1 MSDFNLNNLIPV
13 IQGCIEGRVS
23 KEVCQATMGTALQNL
38 SSNTEINIPMAKD
51 LLKDLRFSNKY
62 NSVDSWMAGNKDIP
76 VSNNLKNVLNIYKGT
91 VDANP
96 ENTSMAKVQNLNSKP
111 SLTVNDLV
119 NSVYGINMQLDGI
132 NSYQQI
138 AADTLYRKA
147 EKAGATKVMTGGYL
161 QWLNTNKKSPRYL
174 EKGLYTSD
182 IEAQTADANKLT
194 SNVLE
199 NIFKELKLQ
208 FKNKGIKLDDT
219 TNTSINER
227 LSNLKRDEK
236 NLIDESTKIEKF
248 IGLHYF
254 EKSPIIKTLIEN
266 AKDGSKANMDIITET
281 VDNPE
286 HKKLLGES
294 KYIGVDQ
301 VKELDSM
308 VANHQ
313 RLLRKVIDKRQKF
326 AQLAV
331 VMAQALEEK

>member
-62 NSVDSWMAGNKDIP
+62 NSVESWMAGNKDIP

-96 ENTSMAKVQNLNSKP
+96 ENTGMAKVQNLNSKP
-111 SLTVNDLV
+111 SLSVDNLV

-161 QWLNTNKKSPRYL
+161 QWLNTNKSSPGHL
-174 EKGLYTSD
+174 KEGLYTSD

-199 NIFKELKLQ
+199 NIFKELELQ
-208 FKNKGIKLDDT
+208 FKNKGITVTEFDTIKTSLD
-219 TNTSINER
+219 S
-227 LSNLKRDEK
+227 LKTQEK
-236 NLIDESTKIEKF
+236 NLIDESAKIEKY

-254 EKSPIIKTLIEN
+254 EN
-266 AKDGSKANMDIITET
+266 AKATDDSKLKEKAKEADITKALADE
-281 VDNPE
+281 NY
-286 HKKLLGES
+286 KKLLGES
-294 KYIGVDQ
+294 KYMGVDQ

-331 VMAQALEEK
+331 VMAQALQEK

>member
-38 SSNTEINIPMAKD
+38 SSNTEINIPMTKD

-62 NSVDSWMAGNKDIP
+62 NSVESWMAGNKDIP

-96 ENTSMAKVQNLNSKP
+96 ENTGMAKVQNLNSKP
-111 SLTVNDLV
+111 SLSVNDLV

-161 QWLNTNKKSPRYL
+161 QWLNTDKSSPNYL
-174 EKGLYTSD
+174 KEGLYTSD

-199 NIFKELKLQ
+199 NIFKELELQ
-208 FKNKGIKLDDT
+208 YKNKGINVTDFDT
-219 TNTSINER
+219 IKTT
-227 LSNLKRDEK
+227 LSDLKTKEQK
-236 NLIDESTKIEKF
+236 LIDDSAKIEKY

-254 EKSPIIKTLIEN
+254 EN
-266 AKDGSKANMDIITET
+266 AKAVDDSKLKVNANEDDITNALK
-281 VDNPE
+281 DANY
-286 HKKLLGES
+286 KKLLGES
-294 KYIGVDQ
+294 KYMGVDNI
-301 VKELDSM
+301 KELDSM
-308 VANHQ
+308 VADHQ

-326 AQLAV
+326 AQLAL
-331 VMAQALEEK
+331 VMAQGLQE

>member
-1 MSDFNLNNLIPV
+1 MSNFNLNNLIPV

-62 NSVDSWMAGNKDIP
+62 NSVESWMAGNKDIP

-96 ENTSMAKVQNLNSKP
+96 ENTGMAKVQNLNSKP
-111 SLTVNDLV
+111 SLSVDNLV
-119 NSVYGINMQLDGI
+119 NSIYGINMQLDGI

-161 QWLNTNKKSPRYL
+161 QWLNTNKSSPGHL
-174 EKGLYTSD
+174 KEGLYTSD

-199 NIFKELKLQ
+199 NIFKELQLQ
-208 FKNKGIKLDDT
+208 FKNKGIKVNEFDT
-219 TNTSINER
+219 IKTSLET
-227 LSNLKRDEK
+227 LKTQEND
-236 NLIDESTKIEKF
+236 LIDKSAEIEKY

-254 EKSPIIKTLIEN
+254 ENAKATDDSKLTGKAKDADIKTALEDEN
-266 AKDGSKANMDIITET
+266 Y
-281 VDNPE
+281 
-286 HKKLLGES
+286 KKLLGES
-294 KYIGVDQ
+294 KYMGVDQ

-308 VANHQ
+308 VVNHQ

-326 AQLAV
+326 SQLAV
-331 VMAQALEEK
+331 VMAQALQEK

>member
-62 NSVDSWMAGNKDIP
+62 NSVESWMAGNKDIP

-96 ENTSMAKVQNLNSKP
+96 ENTGMAKVQNLNSKP
-111 SLTVNDLV
+111 SLSVNDLV

-161 QWLNTNKKSPRYL
+161 QWLNTNKSSPGHL
-174 EKGLYTSD
+174 KEGLYTSD

-199 NIFKELKLQ
+199 NIFKELELQ
-208 FKNKGIKLDDT
+208 FKNKGNNVTEFPTIKKTLD
-219 TNTSINER
+219 S
-227 LSNLKRDEK
+227 LKTKEK
-236 NLIDESTKIEKF
+236 KLIDESAKIEKY

-254 EKSPIIKTLIEN
+254 EN
-266 AKDGSKANMDIITET
+266 AKDIKGNSLKADKANDADIKKALA
-281 VDNPE
+281 DANY
-286 HKKLLGES
+286 KKLLGES
-294 KYIGVDQ
+294 KYMGIDQ

-331 VMAQALEEK
+331 VMAQALQEK